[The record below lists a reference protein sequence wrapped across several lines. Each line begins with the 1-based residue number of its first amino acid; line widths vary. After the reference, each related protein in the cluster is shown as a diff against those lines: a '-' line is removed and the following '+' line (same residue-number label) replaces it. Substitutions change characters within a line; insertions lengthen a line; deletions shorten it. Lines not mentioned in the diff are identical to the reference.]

1 MGIKLEFDINQII
14 FYGITFGILIMTIA
28 YTLIRYIYSKEIFY
42 ISYCFMQIFSLVYIV
57 AYSKLYQISYFV
69 QEFSLVLA
77 SIFAVIFAVNYY
89 EGKFLP
95 KVSNYKELILNT
107 FLLNVVILTAF
118 YHYILFEY
126 LPYTIIYAIL
136 FISIIFNLKQ
146 GFKPTLIYVI
156 GWSIF
161 CIVLFIFDF
170 KNRYIGLGYFDLV
183 LVVFA
188 LEAML
193 FTISIAYKYND
204 LKKQNKEFEK
214 MILQQSKFVKSGEMI
229 ANITHQFRQ
238 PLNNISYILI
248 NLKKRF
254 ESQKLDKIFFDKKVN
269 QANEQVSFLS
279 KTIDDFKEF
288 YLQEKEK
295 DDFLVKDS
303 IQNALTILN
312 PDLQK
317 DNINL
322 NLKFE
327 TFEDI
332 KIFGVKNELSQ
343 VILSLVS
350 NSVDALKN
358 RHNPKISINVVSSS
372 AEVIIEILDNAGGIK
387 VKNLKKIFEPYFSTK
402 EEGTGIGLYLSKII
416 IEESFGGKLQVQN
429 IKDGAKF
436 SIFIEKAI

>member
-57 AYSKLYQISYFV
+57 AYSKLYQISYWV

-156 GWSIF
+156 GWSVF

-254 ESQKLDKIFFDKKVN
+254 ESEKLDKIFFDKKIN
-269 QANEQVSFLS
+269 QANEQLNFLS

-295 DDFLVKDS
+295 DNFFVKDS

>member
-1 MGIKLEFDINQII
+1 MEFDINQII

-57 AYSKLYQISYFV
+57 AYSKLYQISYWV

-156 GWSIF
+156 GWSVF

-254 ESQKLDKIFFDKKVN
+254 ESEKLDKIFFDKKVN

-350 NSVDALKN
+350 NSIDALKN

-387 VKNLKKIFEPYFSTK
+387 AKNLKKIFEPYFSTK
-402 EEGTGIGLYLSKII
+402 GEGTGIGLYLSKII

>member
-1 MGIKLEFDINQII
+1 MEFDINQII

-77 SIFAVIFAVNYY
+77 SVFAVIFAVNYY

-254 ESQKLDKIFFDKKVN
+254 ESEKLDKIFFDKKVN

-317 DNINL
+317 DSINL

-350 NSVDALKN
+350 NSIDALKN

-387 VKNLKKIFEPYFSTK
+387 AKNLKKIFEPYFSTK

>member
-77 SIFAVIFAVNYY
+77 SVFAVIFAVNYY

-156 GWSIF
+156 GWSVF

-204 LKKQNKEFEK
+204 LKKQNREFEK
-214 MILQQSKFVKSGEMI
+214 MVLQQSKFVKSGEMI

-254 ESQKLDKIFFDKKVN
+254 ESEKLDKIFFDKKIN

-295 DDFLVKDS
+295 DDFFVKDS

-350 NSVDALKN
+350 NSIDALKN

-387 VKNLKKIFEPYFSTK
+387 AKNLKKIFEPYFSTK

-429 IKDGAKF
+429 IKDGVKF

>member
-77 SIFAVIFAVNYY
+77 SVFAVIFAVNYY

-254 ESQKLDKIFFDKKVN
+254 ESEKLDKIFFDKKVN

-350 NSVDALKN
+350 NSIDALKN

-387 VKNLKKIFEPYFSTK
+387 AKNLKKIFEPYFSTK

-429 IKDGAKF
+429 VKDGAKF

>member
-57 AYSKLYQISYFV
+57 AYSKLYQISYWV

-161 CIVLFIFDF
+161 CIILFIFDF

-254 ESQKLDKIFFDKKVN
+254 ESEKLDKIFFDKKVN

-295 DDFLVKDS
+295 DDFFVKDS

-350 NSVDALKN
+350 NSIDALKN

-387 VKNLKKIFEPYFSTK
+387 AKNLKRIFEPYFSTK

>member
-1 MGIKLEFDINQII
+1 MESDINQII

-42 ISYCFMQIFSLVYIV
+42 ISYCFMQIFSLVYII

-77 SIFAVIFAVNYY
+77 SVFAVIFAVNYY

-156 GWSIF
+156 GWSVF

-254 ESQKLDKIFFDKKVN
+254 ESEKLDKIFFDKKIN

-295 DDFLVKDS
+295 DNFFVKDS

-350 NSVDALKN
+350 NSIDALKN

-429 IKDGAKF
+429 VKDGAKF

>member
-1 MGIKLEFDINQII
+1 MEFDINQII

-156 GWSIF
+156 GWSVF

-254 ESQKLDKIFFDKKVN
+254 ESEKLDKIFFDKKVN

-350 NSVDALKN
+350 NSIDALKN

-387 VKNLKKIFEPYFSTK
+387 AKNLKKIFEPYFSTK

>member
-1 MGIKLEFDINQII
+1 MEFDINQII

-42 ISYCFMQIFSLVYIV
+42 ISYCFMQISSLVYIV

-77 SIFAVIFAVNYY
+77 SVFAVIFAVNYY

-156 GWSIF
+156 GWSVF

-254 ESQKLDKIFFDKKVN
+254 ESEKLDKIFFDKKVN

-303 IQNALTILN
+303 IENALTILN

-350 NSVDALKN
+350 NSIDALKN

-387 VKNLKKIFEPYFSTK
+387 AKNLKKIFEPYFSTK

>member
-1 MGIKLEFDINQII
+1 MEFDINQII

-57 AYSKLYQISYFV
+57 AYSKLYQIIYFV

-77 SIFAVIFAVNYY
+77 SVFAVIFAVNYY

-254 ESQKLDKIFFDKKVN
+254 ESEKLDKIFFDKKVN

-350 NSVDALKN
+350 NSIDALKN

-387 VKNLKKIFEPYFSTK
+387 AKNLKKIFEPYFSTK

-429 IKDGAKF
+429 IKDGVKF

>member
-1 MGIKLEFDINQII
+1 MEFDINQII

-42 ISYCFMQIFSLVYIV
+42 ISYCFMQIFSLLYIV
-57 AYSKLYQISYFV
+57 AYSKIYQISYWV

-77 SIFAVIFAVNYY
+77 SVFAVIFAVNYY

-95 KVSNYKELILNT
+95 KVSNYKELIFNT

-161 CIVLFIFDF
+161 CIILFIFDF

-204 LKKQNKEFEK
+204 LKKQNREFEK
-214 MILQQSKFVKSGEMI
+214 MVLQQSKFVKSGEMI

-254 ESQKLDKIFFDKKVN
+254 ESEKLDKIFFDKKIN
-269 QANEQVSFLS
+269 QANEQLNFLS

-295 DDFLVKDS
+295 DDFFVKDS

-350 NSVDALKN
+350 NSIDALKN

-387 VKNLKKIFEPYFSTK
+387 AKNLKKIFEPYFSTK
-402 EEGTGIGLYLSKII
+402 DEGTGIGLYLSKII

-429 IKDGAKF
+429 IKDGVKF

>member
-1 MGIKLEFDINQII
+1 MEFDINQII

-42 ISYCFMQIFSLVYIV
+42 ISYCFMQIFSLIYIV

-77 SIFAVIFAVNYY
+77 SVFAVIFAVNYY

-156 GWSIF
+156 GWSVF

-254 ESQKLDKIFFDKKVN
+254 ESEKLDKIFFDKKVN

-295 DDFLVKDS
+295 DNFLVKDS

-350 NSVDALKN
+350 NSIDALKN

-387 VKNLKKIFEPYFSTK
+387 AKNLKKIFEPYFSTK

>member
-1 MGIKLEFDINQII
+1 MI
-14 FYGITFGILIMTIA
+14 
-28 YTLIRYIYSKEIFY
+28 
-42 ISYCFMQIFSLVYIV
+42 YIV
-57 AYSKLYQISYFV
+57 AYSKIYQISYWV

-89 EGKFLP
+89 EGRFLP

-156 GWSIF
+156 GWSVF

-214 MILQQSKFVKSGEMI
+214 MVLQQSKFVKSGEMI

-254 ESQKLDKIFFDKKVN
+254 ESEKLDKIFFDKKIN

-350 NSVDALKN
+350 NSIDALKN

-387 VKNLKKIFEPYFSTK
+387 AKNLKKIFEPYFSTK

>member
-28 YTLIRYIYSKEIFY
+28 YTLIRYVYSKEIFY

-77 SIFAVIFAVNYY
+77 SVFAVIFAVNYY

-161 CIVLFIFDF
+161 CIILFIFDF

-254 ESQKLDKIFFDKKVN
+254 ESEKLDKIFFDKKVN

-295 DDFLVKDS
+295 DNFFVKDS

-350 NSVDALKN
+350 NSIDALKN
-358 RHNPKISINVVSSS
+358 RHNPKISINVISSS

-387 VKNLKKIFEPYFSTK
+387 AKNLKKIFEPYFSTK

>member
-42 ISYCFMQIFSLVYIV
+42 ISYCFMQISSLIYIV

-77 SIFAVIFAVNYY
+77 SVFAVIFAVNYY

-254 ESQKLDKIFFDKKVN
+254 ESEKLDKIFFDKKVN

-350 NSVDALKN
+350 NSIDALKN

-387 VKNLKKIFEPYFSTK
+387 AKNLKKIFEPYFSTK

-429 IKDGAKF
+429 VKDGAKF

>member
-1 MGIKLEFDINQII
+1 MEFDINQII

-77 SIFAVIFAVNYY
+77 SVFAVIFAVNYY

-254 ESQKLDKIFFDKKVN
+254 ESEKLDKIFFDKKVN

-350 NSVDALKN
+350 NSIDALKN

-387 VKNLKKIFEPYFSTK
+387 AKNLKKIFEPYFSTK

>member
-1 MGIKLEFDINQII
+1 MEFDINQII

-77 SIFAVIFAVNYY
+77 SVFAVIFAVNYY

-161 CIVLFIFDF
+161 CIILFIFDF

-214 MILQQSKFVKSGEMI
+214 MVLQQSKFVKSGEMI

-254 ESQKLDKIFFDKKVN
+254 ESEKLDKIFFDKKVN

-350 NSVDALKN
+350 NSIDALKN

-387 VKNLKKIFEPYFSTK
+387 AKNLKKIFEPYFSTK
-402 EEGTGIGLYLSKII
+402 DEGTGIGLYLSKII

>member
-57 AYSKLYQISYFV
+57 TYSKIYQISYWV

-77 SIFAVIFAVNYY
+77 SVFAVIFAVNYY

-161 CIVLFIFDF
+161 CIILFIFDF

-214 MILQQSKFVKSGEMI
+214 MVLQQSKFVKSGEMI

-254 ESQKLDKIFFDKKVN
+254 ESEKLDKIFFDKKVN

-350 NSVDALKN
+350 NSIDALKN

-387 VKNLKKIFEPYFSTK
+387 AKNLKKIFEPYFSTK
-402 EEGTGIGLYLSKII
+402 DEGTGIGLYLSKII

>member
-1 MGIKLEFDINQII
+1 
-14 FYGITFGILIMTIA
+14 MTIA

-77 SIFAVIFAVNYY
+77 SVFAVIFAVNYY

-161 CIVLFIFDF
+161 CIILFIFDF

-214 MILQQSKFVKSGEMI
+214 MVLQQSKFVKSGEMI

-254 ESQKLDKIFFDKKVN
+254 ESEKLDKIFFDKKVN

-350 NSVDALKN
+350 NSIDALKN

-387 VKNLKKIFEPYFSTK
+387 AKNLKKIFEPYFSTK
-402 EEGTGIGLYLSKII
+402 DEGTGIGLYLSKII

>member
-1 MGIKLEFDINQII
+1 M
-14 FYGITFGILIMTIA
+14 
-28 YTLIRYIYSKEIFY
+28 
-42 ISYCFMQIFSLVYIV
+42 
-57 AYSKLYQISYFV
+57 
-69 QEFSLVLA
+69 
-77 SIFAVIFAVNYY
+77 
-89 EGKFLP
+89 
-95 KVSNYKELILNT
+95 
-107 FLLNVVILTAF
+107 ILTAF

-254 ESQKLDKIFFDKKVN
+254 ESEKLDKIFFDKKIN
-269 QANEQVSFLS
+269 QANEQLNFLS

-295 DDFLVKDS
+295 DDFFVKDS

-350 NSVDALKN
+350 NSIDALKN

-387 VKNLKKIFEPYFSTK
+387 AKNLKKIFEPYFSTK

-429 IKDGAKF
+429 VKDGAKF

>member
-1 MGIKLEFDINQII
+1 MEFDINQII
-14 FYGITFGILIMTIA
+14 FYGITFGILMMTIA

-42 ISYCFMQIFSLVYIV
+42 ISYCFMQIFSLLYIV
-57 AYSKLYQISYFV
+57 AYSKLYQISYWV

-156 GWSIF
+156 GWSVF

-254 ESQKLDKIFFDKKVN
+254 ESEKLDKIFFDKKVN

-317 DNINL
+317 DSINL

-350 NSVDALKN
+350 NSIDALKN

-387 VKNLKKIFEPYFSTK
+387 AKNLKKIFEPYFSTK

>member
-1 MGIKLEFDINQII
+1 
-14 FYGITFGILIMTIA
+14 MTIA
-28 YTLIRYIYSKEIFY
+28 YTLIRYVYSKEIFY

-77 SIFAVIFAVNYY
+77 SVFAVIFAVNYY

-156 GWSIF
+156 GWSVF

-254 ESQKLDKIFFDKKVN
+254 ESEKLDKIFFDKKVN

-350 NSVDALKN
+350 NSIDALKN

-387 VKNLKKIFEPYFSTK
+387 AKNLKKIFEPYFSTK

-429 IKDGAKF
+429 IKDGVKF

>member
-57 AYSKLYQISYFV
+57 AYSKLYQISYFI

-77 SIFAVIFAVNYY
+77 SVFAVIFAVNYY

-254 ESQKLDKIFFDKKVN
+254 ENEKLDKIFFDKKVN

-350 NSVDALKN
+350 NSIDALKN

-387 VKNLKKIFEPYFSTK
+387 AKNLKKIFEPYFSTK